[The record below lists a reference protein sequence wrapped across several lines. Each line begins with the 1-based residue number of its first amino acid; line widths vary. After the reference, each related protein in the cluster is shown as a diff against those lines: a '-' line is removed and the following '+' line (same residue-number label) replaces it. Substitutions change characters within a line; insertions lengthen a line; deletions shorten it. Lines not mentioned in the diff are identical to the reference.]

1 MRHDFWAGSDPALPW
16 PAGLCL
22 FLLWQDG
29 FQKSPA
35 LRGSIGPQ
43 GHEERTIMSNEAVSA
58 DQRGAGTDS
67 TPGNIASYIDHTL
80 LRPDASQAEILKV
93 CAEAAEYHFKSVC
106 VNPLWVKT
114 VKTALK
120 GSGVLTCSVIGFP
133 LGATPTDVK
142 TFEARGAVL
151 DGADEIDMV
160 INIAAARAGDK
171 GAVVEDISAVAEA
184 VHASGAILKVIIE
197 TVFLSD
203 DQKVLACQA
212 AVEAGADFVKTS
224 TGFNGGGATAEDIAL
239 MRRTVG
245 PELGVKASGGVRSLA
260 DAQAMI
266 AAGATRIGASS
277 GIAIVKGEQGSAG
290 Y

>member
-1 MRHDFWAGSDPALPW
+1 M
-16 PAGLCL
+16 
-22 FLLWQDG
+22 
-29 FQKSPA
+29 
-35 LRGSIGPQ
+35 
-43 GHEERTIMSNEAVSA
+43 MSNEATPAAQPS
-58 DQRGAGTDS
+58 AGTEQAQ
-67 TPGNIASYIDHTL
+67 GNIASCIDHTL
-80 LRPDASQAEILKV
+80 LKPEASEADILKV
-93 CAEAAEYHFKSVC
+93 CAEATEYRFKSVC
-106 VNPLWVKT
+106 VNPIWVKT

-120 GSGVLTCSVIGFP
+120 GSGVLTCSVVGFP

-151 DGADEIDMV
+151 DGADEVDMV

-171 GAVVEDISAVAEA
+171 GALVEDIASVVEA

-197 TVFLSD
+197 TALLNDS
-203 DQKVLACQA
+203 QKVLACQA

-245 PELGVKASGGVRSLA
+245 PDLGVKASGGVRSLA

-277 GIAIVKGEQGSAG
+277 GIAIVKGEQGSSS

>member
-1 MRHDFWAGSDPALPW
+1 M
-16 PAGLCL
+16 
-22 FLLWQDG
+22 
-29 FQKSPA
+29 
-35 LRGSIGPQ
+35 
-43 GHEERTIMSNEAVSA
+43 TNEAISA
-58 DQRGAGTDS
+58 EHRGAGTDS
-67 TPGNIASYIDHTL
+67 APENIASYIDHTIL
-80 LRPDASQAEILKV
+80 KPEASETDILKV
-93 CAEAAEYHFKSVC
+93 CAEAAEYQFKSVC

-171 GAVVEDISAVAEA
+171 GALVEDISAVAEA

-203 DQKVLACQA
+203 DQKILACQA

-245 PELGVKASGGVRSLA
+245 PDMGVKASGGIRSLA

-277 GIAIVKGEQGSAG
+277 GIAIVKGEQGSTS

>member
-1 MRHDFWAGSDPALPW
+1 M
-16 PAGLCL
+16 
-22 FLLWQDG
+22 
-29 FQKSPA
+29 
-35 LRGSIGPQ
+35 
-43 GHEERTIMSNEAVSA
+43 MSNEATPAAQPST
-58 DQRGAGTDS
+58 GTQQV
-67 TPGNIASYIDHTL
+67 PGNIASFVDHTL
-80 LRPDASQAEILKV
+80 LKPEASEADILKV
-93 CAEAAEYHFKSVC
+93 CSEAAEYRFKSVC
-106 VNPLWVKT
+106 VNPIWVKT
-114 VKTALK
+114 AKTALK
-120 GSGVLTCSVIGFP
+120 GSGVLTCSVVGFP

-171 GAVVEDISAVAEA
+171 GALVEDITAVAEA
-184 VHASGAILKVIIE
+184 VHASDAILKVIIE
-197 TVFLSD
+197 TALLDD
-203 DQKVLACQA
+203 DQKVLACKA

-224 TGFNGGGATAEDIAL
+224 TGFNGGGATVEDIAL

-245 PELGVKASGGVRSLA
+245 PDLGVKASGGVRSLA

-277 GIAIVKGEQGSAG
+277 GIAIVKGEQGSSG

>member
-1 MRHDFWAGSDPALPW
+1 
-16 PAGLCL
+16 
-22 FLLWQDG
+22 
-29 FQKSPA
+29 
-35 LRGSIGPQ
+35 
-43 GHEERTIMSNEAVSA
+43 MSNEATPAAQPS
-58 DQRGAGTDS
+58 AGTQQV
-67 TPGNIASYIDHTL
+67 PGNIASFIDHTL
-80 LRPDASQAEILKV
+80 LKPDASEADILKV
-93 CAEAAEYHFKSVC
+93 CAEAAEYRFKSVC
-106 VNPLWVKT
+106 VNPIWVKT

-120 GSGVLTCSVIGFP
+120 GSGVLTCSVVGFP

-171 GAVVEDISAVAEA
+171 GALVEDITAVAEA
-184 VHASGAILKVIIE
+184 VHASDAILKVIIE
-197 TVFLSD
+197 TALLD
-203 DQKVLACQA
+203 DARKVLACEA

-224 TGFNGGGATAEDIAL
+224 TGFNGGGATVEDIAL

-245 PELGVKASGGVRSLA
+245 PDLGVKASGGVRSLA

-277 GIAIVKGEQGSAG
+277 GIAIVKGEQGSSG

>member
-1 MRHDFWAGSDPALPW
+1 
-16 PAGLCL
+16 
-22 FLLWQDG
+22 
-29 FQKSPA
+29 
-35 LRGSIGPQ
+35 
-43 GHEERTIMSNEAVSA
+43 MSNEATPSVQTA
-58 DQRGAGTDS
+58 AAGA
-67 TPGNIASYIDHTL
+67 PGPGSVASFIDHTL
-80 LRPDASQAEILKV
+80 LKPEAGEADVLKV

-106 VNPLWVKT
+106 VNPIWVKT
-114 VKTALK
+114 VKKALR
-120 GSGVLTCSVIGFP
+120 GSGVLTCSVVGFP

-151 DGADEIDMV
+151 DGADEVDMV

-171 GAVVEDISAVAEA
+171 GALVEDITSVAEA

-197 TVFLSD
+197 TALLNDS
-203 DQKVLACQA
+203 QKVLACEA

-224 TGFNGGGATAEDIAL
+224 TGFNGGGATAEDVAL

-245 PELGVKASGGVRSLA
+245 TGLGVKASGGVRSLE

-277 GIAIVKGEQGSAG
+277 GIAIVKGEQGSSS